1 MVLRLNVN
9 FSDLLEL
16 LKLLQVMFA
25 CYLNN
30 KFCYL
35 NLALIASV
43 LFGIQKHIGK
53 PLMKSNQAKL
63 VAGWSVAWSA
73 SRSPTASVFVNVT
86 LRTSH
91 SFRVSCCSKQM
102 SSRDLQSLW
111 LMD

>member
-1 MVLRLNVN
+1 
-9 FSDLLEL
+9 
-16 LKLLQVMFA
+16 MFA

-86 LRTSH
+86 LRTSLIH
-91 SFRVSCCSKQM
+91 FVLVVVASKC
-102 SSRDLQSLW
+102 LHVIYKACG
-111 LMD
+111 